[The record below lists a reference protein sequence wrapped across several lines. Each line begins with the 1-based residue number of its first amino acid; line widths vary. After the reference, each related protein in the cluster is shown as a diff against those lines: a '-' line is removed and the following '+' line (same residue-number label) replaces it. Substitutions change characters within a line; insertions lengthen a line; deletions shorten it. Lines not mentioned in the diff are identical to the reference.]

1 MKYNGK
7 VDKKLSVIEEQVGL
21 VESWNITSFA
31 ALQENVMLQYAVERA
46 LHVAVEA
53 MIDTGERIL
62 AVAQQPPAINSAE
75 VIRRLQS
82 LGIISANQEYE
93 DMVRFRNFIVH
104 RYENIDLAVIYN
116 IVKNKLPLFRLFVD
130 EIRNA
135 YK

>member
-7 VDKKLSVIEEQVGL
+7 VDKKLSVIEEQVRL